1 MSESG
6 VAPNH
11 TLYVNRINERIR
23 TRELVRTLYE
33 MFSPF
38 GKILDVK
45 ASRSLKKRG
54 QAFIVFEDVQ
64 SASRAMK
71 EMQGYP
77 LFNKSIVGSS

>member
-1 MSESG
+1 
-6 VAPNH
+6 
-11 TLYVNRINERIR
+11 
-23 TRELVRTLYE
+23 